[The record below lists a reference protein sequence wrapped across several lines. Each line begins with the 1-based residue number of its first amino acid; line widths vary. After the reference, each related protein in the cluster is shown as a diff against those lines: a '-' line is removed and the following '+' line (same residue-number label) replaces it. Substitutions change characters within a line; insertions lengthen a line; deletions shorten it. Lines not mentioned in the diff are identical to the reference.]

1 MTLTRYKRK
10 RDFTATSEP
19 KGNVRASRGALR
31 FVVQKHAAS
40 HVHYDFRLELDGV
53 LKSWALPKG
62 PSMNPSDKRLAM
74 MVEDHP
80 LDYRTFE
87 GSIPEGNYG
96 AGEVIVWDEGVYHAE
111 GTSDRLESTRMLRH
125 GLEEGKLSFTLEG
138 KKLKGGFTLIKTG
151 SREKPS
157 WLLIKRRDRFA
168 ELRDIRE
175 DITSGGTGEIAV
187 NGHTVKFTHPDKVY
201 WPEEEVTK
209 GDLLDYYSKCS
220 RYIMPY
226 LLDRPQSLHRF
237 PDGIQKAG
245 FFQKDVGTK
254 IPERLKTAQVPLETE
269 TRKIRYLVCTDQAS
283 LAYMV
288 NLGGIEMH
296 PWFSRVGKLDNPD
309 YLVLDLDPEGVKF
322 DGVVETALVIKKL
335 LDRAGAPCFCKTS
348 GATGLHI
355 FVPLKAEYDYDV
367 AKNFAHLIARMV
379 NAELPRLT
387 SLERS
392 PEKRKKK
399 VYIDFLQNTKGQ
411 TVVAPY
417 SVRPRP
423 GAPVSTPL
431 EWDELRAGLD
441 PREFTIQTI
450 LQRLKKKGDLFKKVL
465 GPGIDIEAG
474 LEKLGEG

>member
-1 MTLTRYKRK
+1 
-10 RDFTATSEP
+10 
-19 KGNVRASRGALR
+19 
-31 FVVQKHAAS
+31 
-40 HVHYDFRLELDGV
+40 
-53 LKSWALPKG
+53 
-62 PSMNPSDKRLAM
+62 
-74 MVEDHP
+74 
-80 LDYRTFE
+80 
-87 GSIPEGNYG
+87 
-96 AGEVIVWDEGVYHAE
+96 
-111 GTSDRLESTRMLRH
+111 
-125 GLEEGKLSFTLEG
+125 
-138 KKLKGGFTLIKTG
+138 
-151 SREKPS
+151 
-157 WLLIKRRDRFA
+157 
-168 ELRDIRE
+168 
-175 DITSGGTGEIAV
+175 
-187 NGHTVKFTHPDKVY
+187 
-201 WPEEEVTK
+201 
-209 GDLLDYYSKCS
+209 
-220 RYIMPY
+220 MPY

-254 IPERLKTAQVPLETE
+254 IPEWLNTVQVPLETG
-269 TRKIRYLVCTDQAS
+269 TRKIRYLVCTDLAS

-288 NLGGIEMH
+288 NLGCIEMH

-322 DGVVETALVIKKL
+322 DGVVETALVVKKL

-355 FVPLKAEYDYDV
+355 FVPLKAKYDYDV

-441 PREFTIQTI
+441 PKEFTIQTI
-450 LQRLKKKGDLFKKVL
+450 FQRLKKKGDLFKKVL

>member
-1 MTLTRYKRK
+1 
-10 RDFTATSEP
+10 
-19 KGNVRASRGALR
+19 
-31 FVVQKHAAS
+31 
-40 HVHYDFRLELDGV
+40 
-53 LKSWALPKG
+53 
-62 PSMNPSDKRLAM
+62 
-74 MVEDHP
+74 MV
-80 LDYRTFE
+80 
-87 GSIPEGNYG
+87 
-96 AGEVIVWDEGVYHAE
+96 AGE
-111 GTSDRLESTRMLRH
+111 
-125 GLEEGKLSFTLEG
+125 
-138 KKLKGGFTLIKTG
+138 
-151 SREKPS
+151 
-157 WLLIKRRDRFA
+157 
-168 ELRDIRE
+168 
-175 DITSGGTGEIAV
+175 ITV
-187 NGHTVKFTHPDKVY
+187 NRHTVKFTHPDKVY
-201 WPEEEVTK
+201 WPEEEITK

-237 PDGIQKAG
+237 PDGIQKEG

-254 IPERLKTAQVPLETE
+254 VPDWLKTVQVPLETE
-269 TRKIRYLVCTDQAS
+269 SRKIRYLVCTDQAS

-288 NLGGIEMH
+288 NLGCIEMH

-322 DGVVETALVIKKL
+322 DGVVETALVVKKL

-355 FVPLKAEYDYDV
+355 FVPLKAKYDYDV

-392 PEKRKKK
+392 PEKRKKR
-399 VYIDFLQNTKGQ
+399 VYIDFLQNTRGQ

-431 EWDELRAGLD
+431 EWDELKAGLD
-441 PREFTIQTI
+441 PEGIHHPDHFSEAQEERGSFQESPGARDRHRSGAGETWGGVIGSWRFTARAESVAISSFLPT
-450 LQRLKKKGDLFKKVL
+450 RRA
-465 GPGIDIEAG
+465 PGCSARG
-474 LEKLGEG
+474 QSQGRRRQ